1 MADEL
6 HGDLVVLLIDVHIFL
21 SPQQSCE
28 APKSL
33 LEQILYFVSA
43 YLMINDR
50 NHLAVFAVQDH
61 SCEILHLSLGDATP
75 KSPELS
81 NPTRN
86 IGNKLVAI
94 IQAMAQQDAASSP
107 RAPLALSGALSRAL
121 CLVHRLR
128 SKPSSDALAGAPRLA
143 SQCRPRLLCLVGSPD
158 VPMQYIPVMNA
169 IFSAQRAEVAV
180 DALVLGPPGFDSSFL
195 QQAAHLTGGLYLR
208 APIGGVKSQ
217 AEGAVSAVPQQ
228 GHGNMGA
235 ALQYLLSCLSAD
247 TVTRSMLRVH
257 QPLGVDFRA
266 SCFCHKRPLNVG
278 FVCSVCLSIFC
289 TQLPHCAICGTTF
302 TR

>member
-1 MADEL
+1 
-6 HGDLVVLLIDVHIFL
+6 
-21 SPQQSCE
+21 
-28 APKSL
+28 
-33 LEQILYFVSA
+33 
-43 YLMINDR
+43 MINDR
-50 NHLAVFAVQDH
+50 NHLAVFAVRDL
-61 SCEILHLSLGDATP
+61 SCEILHMSLGDATP

-94 IQAMAQQDAASSP
+94 IQAMAQQDAINSP

-128 SKPSSDALAGAPRLA
+128 SKPSSDA
-143 SQCRPRLLCLVGSPD
+143 
-158 VPMQYIPVMNA
+158 M
-169 IFSAQRAEVAV
+169 
-180 DALVLGPPGFDSSFL
+180 VLGPPGFDSSFL

-208 APIGGVKSQ
+208 APIGGIKPEAQ
-217 AEGAVSAVPQQ
+217 GAGSTMPQQ
-228 GHGNMGA
+228 GHGHMGA

-289 TQLPHCAICGTTF
+289 TQLPHCAICGTAF